1 MLGQALLWAVTPYDL
16 QDAPF
21 DVRGL
26 ANPVGVDGAA
36 SPVVV
41 GAAALVSVAAVVVA
55 FGSLLARWRAAR
67 GEARQQLKWLAVGG
81 ALAVLLFVVA
91 FATPPPGS
99 EVIAALAVLPIPV
112 AVVVSGRRARLW
124 EVDLVVSA
132 GLRYAT
138 LSVLVITV
146 YTAVVA
152 LLGARSGAPV
162 VATAVAAVVL
172 LPVHDRVRRWANEWV
187 HGEPD
192 DPGTALARLG
202 DRLAATPDPADLPDR
217 LLPVIAERVASLLRA
232 SYVAIELPGEGG
244 VAQGLRPPQVD
255 RYPLTYAGT
264 PVGTLVLDARSRS
277 ASERRLLGRLAGQA
291 AVAVHSVG
299 LARDA
304 RDARREAVA
313 AREEERRRL
322 RRDLHDGVGPVVAGL
337 ALQAELARDLVTEDP
352 QRAADLLAQLA
363 PRLNGVVAEVR
374 TLVHDLRPPTLDEL
388 GLAGAVRELAVRFQ
402 GSGREVVTAADDLGE
417 LPAAVE
423 LAAYLVVGEA
433 LANAVRHGEPRHIV
447 VRLRRDPDSVVPE
460 VGDDGAGM
468 PDAPVPGVGLASM
481 RERAEELGGRVEVG
495 TGPDGRGTVVVATF
509 PIGPADE
516 RDG

>member
-1 MLGQALLWAVTPYDL
+1 MA
-16 QDAPF
+16 
-21 DVRGL
+21 
-26 ANPVGVDGAA
+26 
-36 SPVVV
+36 
-41 GAAALVSVAAVVVA
+41 
-55 FGSLLARWRAAR
+55 
-67 GEARQQLKWLAVGG
+67 
-81 ALAVLLFVVA
+81 A
-91 FATPPPGS
+91 FATPPPGG
-99 EVIAALAVLPIPV
+99 EVVAALAVLPIPV
-112 AVVVSGRRARLW
+112 AVVIAGLRARLW

-138 LSVLVITV
+138 LSVVVVAV
-146 YTAVVA
+146 YAAVVA

-202 DRLAATPDPADLPDR
+202 DRLEATIDPADLPDR
-217 LLPVIAERVASLLRA
+217 LLPVVAERVATLLRSSVRRRGAPRGRRRGARKHGRRRSTA
-232 SYVAIELPGEGG
+232 SLWP
-244 VAQGLRPPQVD
+244 
-255 RYPLTYAGT
+255 T
-264 PVGTLVLDARSRS
+264 PAARSATLVLDARSRS
-277 ASERRLLGRLAGQA
+277 AAERRLLGRLAEQA

-337 ALQAELARDLVTEDP
+337 ALQAELARDLVTQDP
-352 QRAADLLAQLA
+352 ERAAELLAQLA

-402 GSGREVVTAADDLGE
+402 GSGREVATSADDLGE

-433 LANAVRHGEPRHIV
+433 LANAVRHGRPASGRGAAVAAVRTRWSPRC
-447 VRLRRDPDSVVPE
+447 PTT
-460 VGDDGAGM
+460 ATGM
-468 PDAPVPGVGLASM
+468 PSRPRARRGAALD
-481 RERAEELGGRVEVG
+481 ERARRGARRACRGRHRARRAWDGGRRHL
-495 TGPDGRGTVVVATF
+495 PDPPGR
-509 PIGPADE
+509 
-516 RDG
+516 